1 MQEKLTPKKNSS
13 RNSLSNPTDTSRLRL
28 EMDENHD
35 SPTPRFPG
43 EIVRKRNRT
52 ASLANSDKC
61 IHQGVFANSPDGILQ
76 RE

>member
-13 RNSLSNPTDTSRLRL
+13 RNTLSNPTDTSQLRL

-35 SPTPRFPG
+35 SPTPRFSVAMVIKP
-43 EIVRKRNRT
+43 NRA
-52 ASLANSDKC
+52 ASPANNDKC